1 MLKNIL
7 KKIED
12 KTTINMKI
20 KLVEAFL
27 KDDSYNF
34 IKMNRKTRKYRL
46 VCIIINLKKVKIIIF
61 KKRYDSYNQTI

>member
-20 KLVEAFL
+20 KLVETFL

-61 KKRYDSYNQTI
+61 KKRYDSYDQTI

>member
-1 MLKNIL
+1 
-7 KKIED
+7 
-12 KTTINMKI
+12 MKI
-20 KLVEAFL
+20 KLVETFL
-27 KDDSYNF
+27 KYDSYNF